1 MLKEDVHE
9 ELAREPF
16 VPLRFHLR
24 GGRKFDVPFRDVA
37 HLLSYGV
44 LVFIG
49 LKEGTHQAEGYDRF
63 AFDEIERIEQLR
75 RGKGGQR
82 RRKAS

>member
-1 MLKEDVHE
+1 MLKEQVKA

-16 VPLRFHLR
+16 VPLRLHLR
-24 GGRKFDVPFRDVA
+24 GGKTFDIPFRDVA
-37 HLLSYGV
+37 RMLSFGL

-49 LKEGTHQAEGYDRF
+49 LKPGTRQASSYDRF
-63 AFDEIERIEQLR
+63 AFENILRIEQR
-75 RGKGGQR
+75 PMRNNGQR